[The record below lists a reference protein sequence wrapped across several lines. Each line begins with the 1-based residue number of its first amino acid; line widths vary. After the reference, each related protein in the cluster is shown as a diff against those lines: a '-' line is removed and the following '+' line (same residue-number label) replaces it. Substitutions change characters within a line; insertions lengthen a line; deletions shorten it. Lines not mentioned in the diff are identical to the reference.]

1 MDYSFRVAS
10 LCKPVCRYVDTLV
23 SSHPVKCH
31 AVAPNARMTNHASA
45 LLARWF
51 RVVFFQNILIL
62 PPPLME
68 PHPSADEEAAEE
80 VAAEVQESFK
90 VSQVIMVSCVRTGQ
104 SVKQWLP
111 DTQIVSGM
119 LFGCCCKWDSSFIR
133 MVTGKGLALHKK
145 REANNLNVKLWADIA
160 AERARITAVA

>member
-1 MDYSFRVAS
+1 MSCCGTECSHDQPCVGF
-10 LCKPVCRYVDTLV
+10 V
-23 SSHPVKCH
+23 SSLVQSC
-31 AVAPNARMTNHASA
+31 
-45 LLARWF
+45 
-51 RVVFFQNILIL
+51 FFPKYP

-80 VAAEVQESFK
+80 VAAAVQESFK

-133 MVTGKGLALHKK
+133 MVTGRGLALHKK